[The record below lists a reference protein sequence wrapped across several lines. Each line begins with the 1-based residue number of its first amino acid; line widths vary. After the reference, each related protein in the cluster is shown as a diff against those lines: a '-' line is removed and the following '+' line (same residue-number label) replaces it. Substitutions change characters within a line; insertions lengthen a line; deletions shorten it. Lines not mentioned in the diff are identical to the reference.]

1 MDIWYKIRGYL
12 AAGVALITCPC
23 HLVLILPL
31 ILSVT
36 AGTAVGGFL
45 AQNYGFVIT
54 VSIIAFIGGL
64 VMAFRWLGNSLS
76 EGGAFPPKQPRML
89 LKHLP
94 HIGSLQLDKWISAE
108 KRVVRWKKNKNP

>member
-45 AQNYGFVIT
+45 EQNYGFVIA

-64 VMAFRWLGNSLS
+64 VLTFRWWGNGMSV
-76 EGGAFPPKQPRML
+76 GGAFPPRQSRTL

-94 HIGSLQLDKWISAE
+94 HVGSLQQDKWVSFGKTQSKME
-108 KRVVRWKKNKNP
+108 KE

>member
-31 ILSVT
+31 ILSLT
-36 AGTAVGGFL
+36 AGTAVGRFL
-45 AQNYGFVIT
+45 GQNYGFVIA

-64 VMAFRWLGNSLS
+64 VLAFRWLGSGMS
-76 EGGAFPPKQPRML
+76 EGGASSPKHSRTP

-94 HIGSLQLDKWISAE
+94 QIGPLQQDKWISAE
-108 KRVVRWKKNKNP
+108 KRVIRWKKNR